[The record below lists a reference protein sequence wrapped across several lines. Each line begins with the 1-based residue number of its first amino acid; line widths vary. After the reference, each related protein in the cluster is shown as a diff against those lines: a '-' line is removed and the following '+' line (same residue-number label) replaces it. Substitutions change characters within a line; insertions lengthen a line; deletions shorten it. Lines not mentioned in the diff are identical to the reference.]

1 MKENP
6 GAVYS
11 RDCASVVII
20 SRIVIC
26 LVLDYTPYIFVCMHM
41 YVLINGKFIDKLV
54 HARKSMSLYIHMCL
68 LYKLNFS

>member
-11 RDCASVVII
+11 RDCASVVIV

-26 LVLDYTPYIFVCMHM
+26 LVLDYAPYIFVCMHM
-41 YVLINGKFIDKLV
+41 YVLINEKFIDKRV
-54 HARKSMSLYIHMCL
+54 HARKSMSLYTYVL
-68 LYKLNFS
+68 VV